1 MLVAGRVTP
10 GEGFLAVT
18 AAPAPPPSSP
28 PPGCEGREGGGDG
41 GGGGEVSGGNFRGR
55 GSGSGDGAGARVLL
69 VRGRGGAAEGGLR
82 AGCTVVYE
90 WPWWEVEVGDGLWRM
105 CVFWRVLE
113 AETAGR

>member
-1 MLVAGRVTP
+1 MAGRVTP

-18 AAPAPPPSSP
+18 AAPAPPPPSP

-41 GGGGEVSGGNFRGR
+41 GGGGEVSGSDCRGR
-55 GSGSGDGAGARVLL
+55 GSGDGAGARVLL

-90 WPWWEVEVGDGLWRM
+90 WPWWEVEVGGGLWRM

-113 AETAGR
+113 AER